1 MHCRRRLPCSLCE
14 VAQFAG
20 VLKRCSLYPASKA
33 ADIAQEPKRMLDL
46 AKKNLGRYDHILIYE
61 DLHNVKPYLQR
72 VFANWNVDVPS
83 KLRHHGKRSVV
94 ANSAEREAVGQFNA
108 VDIEFYRYAVEKYH
122 AQLKSVGLE

>member
-33 ADIAQEPKRMLDL
+33 ADIAQEPRRILDL

-83 KLRHHGKRSVV
+83 KLRHHGGPLPALLSLSV
-94 ANSAEREAVGQFNA
+94 
-108 VDIEFYRYAVEKYH
+108 
-122 AQLKSVGLE
+122 